1 MGDLTLAT
9 IGEGIGIL
17 VAIIGGGG
25 VLYKKLK
32 KWLGALFTEQ
42 MSVIETEIKELKTK
56 IEISDMQSC
65 KNFLVRCLADV
76 ERGEPMSE
84 TEKERFYEQYEHYR
98 RNDGNSYI
106 KQKVENLQKEGK
118 L

>member
-1 MGDLTLAT
+1 MAEMTISNLA
-9 IGEGIGIL
+9 EYIGIL

-25 VLYKKLK
+25 VLYNKLK
-32 KWLGALFTEQ
+32 KWLAGLFSEQ
-42 MSVIETEIKELKTK
+42 MTKIEAEIKGLETK

-76 ERGEPMSE
+76 ERCEPMSE

-98 RNDGNSYI
+98 KNDGNSYI
-106 KQKVENLQKEGK
+106 KQKVDKLQLEGK

>member
-1 MGDLTLAT
+1 MTDMTISNLA
-9 IGEGIGIL
+9 EYIGIL

-25 VLYKKLK
+25 VLYSKLK
-32 KWLGALFTEQ
+32 KWLAGLFSEQ
-42 MSVIETEIKELKTK
+42 MNKIEIEIKSLEDK

-98 RNDGNSYI
+98 KNDGNSYI
-106 KQKVENLQKEGK
+106 KQKVDKLQLEGK

>member
-1 MGDLTLAT
+1 MGDLTLANVA
-9 IGEGIGIL
+9 EGIGIL
-17 VAIIGGGG
+17 VAIVGGCG
-25 VLYKKLK
+25 VLYSKMK
-32 KWLGALFTEQ
+32 KWLTELFAEQ
-42 MSVIETEIKELKTK
+42 MKLIETEMKRLESK

-98 RNDGNSYI
+98 KNDGNSYI
-106 KQKVENLQKEGK
+106 QQKVEKLQKEGK
-118 L
+118 I

>member
-1 MGDLTLAT
+1 MEDLTLAT
-9 IGEGIGIL
+9 IAEGIGIL
-17 VAIIGGGG
+17 VTIVGGGG
-25 VLYKKLK
+25 VLYAKLK
-32 KWLGALFTEQ
+32 KWLAKLFADQ
-42 MSVIETEIKELKTK
+42 MQQIETELKGLEKK

-98 RNDGNSYI
+98 KNDGNSYI
-106 KQKVENLQKEGK
+106 QHKVLKLQSEGK
-118 L
+118 I